1 MLNFNR
7 LRIAPKLVMLL
18 MVFGL
23 LPACTIWLVFQFS
36 TDTIRAAYRH
46 PLRQLALSIGD
57 TIDRNLFERYGDVQ
71 AFGLNVAVQDQANW
85 RNPSDA
91 NPLVSAM
98 NGYMTGYGI
107 YRLMLLVDAKGEIIG
122 ANSVDAQGKEIDTSR
137 LYGSNVAGESW
148 FQQPL
153 AGKFLEGTNGM
164 TGTAVGQPA
173 TAGIVA
179 DLYGDDGYVI
189 AFSAPVKGR
198 DGETIGVWVN
208 FADFGLVEQIVATF
222 YQELAADGQ
231 EGAEL
236 TVLDPG
242 GRILVDFDPVGQ
254 GWSRYR
260 RNPEV
265 IGKFNLAEKVDSARL
280 ATDGENGDV
289 DSFHARKKVWQA
301 TGYAGTDGAY
311 DYPGL
316 GWSVLVRIPVEEAY
330 PAITMVNF
338 YMMIALSAAA
348 ALIVAAGYPI
358 GRIASAPLRHM
369 TDAMTRL
376 AEGDVDVE
384 VPAMGR
390 GDEVGDMAQAVRIF
404 KDNAVERLRLETE
417 QGKHRE
423 AQQRRAELIE
433 RRTKAFDEAISQA
446 LEAVTAAAEQLR
458 SSSQSMS
465 AVAEETSAQS
475 ATVASA
481 AEEASA
487 NVQTVAAATDELTA
501 SIAEIAGQVEQSRQ
515 AASDAVGEVD
525 GATRR
530 VMDLAKAAQSIGEVV
545 TLISDIAEQTNLL
558 ALNATIEAA
567 RAGEM
572 GKGFAVV
579 ANEVKA
585 LATQTAGA
593 TKEIATQI
601 GQIQSSTDGSVAAME
616 AIAKVIELI
625 SERST
630 MVATAVEEQSAAT
643 AEIARGVSEAAS
655 GTRQVTVNIAEVTTA
670 AGETGTMSAQVLGAA
685 ISLAEQ
691 ALVLRGDVD
700 SFLADIRAA

>member
-1 MLNFNR
+1 
-7 LRIAPKLVMLL
+7 
-18 MVFGL
+18 
-23 LPACTIWLVFQFS
+23 
-36 TDTIRAAYRH
+36 
-46 PLRQLALSIGD
+46 
-57 TIDRNLFERYGDVQ
+57 VQ
-71 AFGLNVAVQDQANW
+71 AFGLNAAVQDQANW
-85 RNPSDA
+85 RNPSVA

-107 YRLMLLVDAKGEIIG
+107 YRLMLLVDTKGEIVA
-122 ANSVDAQGKEIDTSR
+122 ANSVDAGGKELDTST

-148 FQQPL
+148 FQQPV
-153 AGKFLEGTNGM
+153 AGKFLEGSNGL
-164 TGTAVGQPA
+164 TGTAVGQP
-173 TAGIVA
+173 TSVGIVS
-179 DLYGDDGYVI
+179 DLYGDDGFVI
-189 AFSAPVKGR
+189 TFSAPVKDK
-198 DGETIGVWVN
+198 DGQTIGVWVN
-208 FADFGLVEQIVATF
+208 FADFGLVEQIVETF
-222 YQELAADGQ
+222 YQELAADRRKR
-231 EGAEL
+231 AEL
-236 TVLDPG
+236 TVLDPQ
-242 GRILVDFDPVGQ
+242 GRILVDYDPVGQ
-254 GWSRYR
+254 GWSKYR

-280 ATDGENGDV
+280 ATNGENGAI
-289 DSFHARKKVWQA
+289 DSFHARKQVWQA
-301 TGYAGTDGAY
+301 TGYAGTNGAY

-330 PAITMVNF
+330 PAVEMVNF
-338 YMMIALSAAA
+338 SMMVAILLAA
-348 ALIVAAGYPI
+348 ALIVAVGYPI
-358 GRIASAPLRHM
+358 GRIASAPLRDM
-369 TDAMTRL
+369 TAAMTEL
-376 AEGDVDVE
+376 AEGDTSVE
-384 VPAMGR
+384 IPAMGR
-390 GDEVGDMAQAVRIF
+390 GDEVGDMAKAVQIF
-404 KDNAVERLRLETE
+404 KDSAIERVRLEAE
-417 QGKHRE
+417 QNKGRE
-423 AQQRRAELIE
+423 AQHRRAAVIE

-446 LEAVTAAAEQLR
+446 LAAVTAAAEQLR

-515 AASDAVGEVD
+515 AASEAVGEVD

-579 ANEVKA
+579 ASEVKA

-593 TKEIATQI
+593 TKEIASQI
-601 GQIQSSTDGSVAAME
+601 GQIQSSTDGSVAAMQ

-670 AGETGTMSAQVLGAA
+670 AGETGTMSAQVLDAA
-685 ISLAEQ
+685 TSLAEQ

-700 SFLADIRAA
+700 SFLADIKAA